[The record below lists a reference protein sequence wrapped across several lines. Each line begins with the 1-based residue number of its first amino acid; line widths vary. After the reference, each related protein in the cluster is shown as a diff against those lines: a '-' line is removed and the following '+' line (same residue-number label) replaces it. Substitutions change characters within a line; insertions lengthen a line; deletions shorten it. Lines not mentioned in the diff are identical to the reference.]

1 MNMTKCEIPQP
12 LSRSHF
18 PGSCW
23 GAAKIDPLSTA
34 FGRRA
39 AHFFSQTIYLHSVS
53 PSCKA
58 ALSLFNVSKR
68 QKKKKY
74 KLNAPTVKSI

>member
-23 GAAKIDPLSTA
+23 EAGKIDPLSTA
-34 FGRRA
+34 FGRRVVQ
-39 AHFFSQTIYLHSVS
+39 FLSQAIYLHSVS
-53 PSCKA
+53 LSHME
-58 ALSLFNVSKR
+58 ALSL
-68 QKKKKY
+68 
-74 KLNAPTVKSI
+74 